1 MKFGLIALVALLISS
16 AAAAQSIEAEGIAAL
31 DAGGME
37 QARQEAI
44 QDALQQAALSAA
56 AQFEASSTMDA
67 SGRLQESVRLT
78 PAAVISSHT
87 VLREWSADG
96 LLHVQIRAEI
106 QPQEK
111 AVPANASQKASA
123 RTPNYKKKIAVTRFH
138 VVNSLQVE
146 DISNIW
152 DGYPLELLR
161 RLEMLGNVLPVNSV
175 SALLSAGSEPIVDSP
190 ANRDMIRRIAE
201 QTGSQFVISGAIL
214 DAGFGAGTIR
224 PYWGWQGSEGGIRS
238 ELALP
243 WPNLAVGL
251 KPGPSERRLEVEIF
265 LHDGLSGA
273 LIARHRASAE
283 ADGRVTVGR
292 DKPFASA
299 AFFATPFGQ
308 TTERLINTQVE
319 AISNDL
325 ACLPFMASIVRI
337 QGKKVFLDAGGTSGL
352 APGDRLTVYHKN
364 TNAPISS
371 LSGATALG
379 IPETSAT
386 TITLREVQPL
396 FALGELAADPASLN
410 LQAGDMAR
418 FEVPMPRTPAP
429 ARPAQD

>member
-1 MKFGLIALVALLISS
+1 MKFWLLALAALLVSS
-16 AAAAQSIEAEGIAAL
+16 AATAQSIEAEGIAAL

-44 QDALQQAALSAA
+44 QDALQQAAISAA
-56 AQFEASSTMDA
+56 ARVEASSTMDA
-67 SGRLQESVRLT
+67 AGRLQESVRVT

-96 LLHVQIRAEI
+96 LLHVQIRAEV

-111 AVPANASQKASA
+111 ATPANASPKAPA
-123 RTPNYKKKIAVTRFH
+123 RTPNLKKKIAVTRFN

-175 SALLSAGSEPIVDSP
+175 SSLLSAGSTPIVDSP
-190 ANRDMIRRIAE
+190 ANRDMIRSIAE
-201 QTGSQFVISGAIL
+201 QTGSQFVISGVIL
-214 DAGFGAGTIR
+214 DAGFGGGTIR
-224 PYWGWQGSEGGIRS
+224 PYWGWQGRESGTRS
-238 ELALP
+238 EIALP
-243 WPNLAVGL
+243 WPNLAAGL
-251 KPGPSERRLEVEIF
+251 KPGPSERRLEVEVF

-273 LIARHRASAE
+273 LIARHRTSAE

-308 TTERLINTQVE
+308 ITERIIDTQVE
-319 AISNDL
+319 TISNDL
-325 ACLPFMASIVRI
+325 ACLPFMANIVRI

-352 APGDRLTVYHKN
+352 APGDRLTVYRKN
-364 TNAPISS
+364 TTVPISG
-371 LSGATALG
+371 LSGANALG
-379 IPETSAT
+379 IPESTAT
-386 TITLREVQPL
+386 TVTLREVQPL
-396 FALGELAADPASLN
+396 FALGELAADPAKVN
-410 LQAGDMAR
+410 VQTGDVAR
-418 FEVPMPRTPAP
+418 FETEPPKK
-429 ARPAQD
+429 

>member
-1 MKFGLIALVALLISS
+1 MKFGLLALVALFFSS
-16 AAAAQSIEAEGIAAL
+16 TAAAQSIEAEGIAAL

-56 AQFEASSTMDA
+56 AQVEASSAMDA
-67 SGRLQESVRLT
+67 SGRLQESVRVT

-96 LLHVQIRAEI
+96 LLHVQIRAEV
-106 QPQEK
+106 QPREK
-111 AVPANASQKASA
+111 ATPANATQKALA
-123 RTPNYKKKIAVTRFH
+123 RTPNFKKKVAVTRFR

-161 RLEMLGNVLPVNSV
+161 RLEMLGNVLPLNSV
-175 SALLSAGSEPIVDSP
+175 SSLIPGGSEPNPDSP

-201 QTGSQFVISGAIL
+201 QSGSQFVISGVIL

-224 PYWGWQGSEGGIRS
+224 PYWGWQGKESGSRS

-243 WPNLAVGL
+243 WPNLAIGL

-265 LHDGLSGA
+265 LHDGLTGA
-273 LIARHRASAE
+273 LVARHRASAE

-299 AFFATPFGQ
+299 AFFATSFG
-308 TTERLINTQVE
+308 RSADLLINTQVE
-319 AISNDL
+319 AISNEL
-325 ACLPFMASIVRI
+325 ACLPFMANIVRI

-352 APGDRLTVYHKN
+352 RPGDKLTVYHRSS
-364 TNAPISS
+364 NAPISS
-371 LSGATALG
+371 PSGATDLG

-386 TITLREVQPL
+386 SVTLREVQPL
-396 FALGELAADPASLN
+396 FALGELAADPAKLN
-410 LQAGDMAR
+410 LQVGDVAR
-418 FEVPMPRTPAP
+418 FEA
-429 ARPAQD
+429 ARPAK

>member
-1 MKFGLIALVALLISS
+1 MKFGLLALVALFISS
-16 AAAAQSIEAEGIAAL
+16 TAAAQSIEAEGIAAL

-56 AQFEASSTMDA
+56 AQVEASSSMDA
-67 SGRLQESVRLT
+67 TGRLQESVRVT

-96 LLHVQIRAEI
+96 LLHVQIRAEV
-106 QPQEK
+106 QAREK
-111 AVPANASQKASA
+111 ATPASQKSLA
-123 RTPNYKKKIAVTRFH
+123 RTPNFKKKIAVTRFQ

-146 DISNIW
+146 DIANIW

-161 RLEMLGNVLPVNSV
+161 RLEMLGSVLPLNSV
-175 SALLSAGSEPIVDSP
+175 SSLLPAGGEPNPDSP
-190 ANRDMIRRIAE
+190 TNRDMIRRIAE
-201 QTGSQFVISGAIL
+201 QSGSQFVISGVIL

-224 PYWGWQGSEGGIRS
+224 PYWGWQGKESGSRS

-243 WPNLAVGL
+243 WPNIAIGL

-299 AFFATPFGQ
+299 AFFATPFGSS
-308 TTERLINTQVE
+308 TERLINTQVE
-319 AISNDL
+319 AISNEL
-325 ACLPFMASIVRI
+325 ACLPFMANIVRI

-352 APGDRLTVYHKN
+352 RPGDKLTVYHKSS
-364 TNAPISS
+364 NAPISS

-386 TITLREVQPL
+386 TVTLREVQPL
-396 FALGELAADPASLN
+396 FALGELAADPAKPN
-410 LQAGDMAR
+410 LQVGDVAR
-418 FEVPMPRTPAP
+418 FEA
-429 ARPAQD
+429 ARPEK

>member
-1 MKFGLIALVALLISS
+1 LKFGLLALVALFISS
-16 AAAAQSIEAEGIAAL
+16 TAAAQSIEAEGIAAL

-56 AQFEASSTMDA
+56 AQVEASSTMDA
-67 SGRLQESVRLT
+67 TGRLQESVRVT

-96 LLHVQIRAEI
+96 LLHVQIRAEV
-106 QPQEK
+106 QPREK
-111 AVPANASQKASA
+111 ATPASQKSLA
-123 RTPNYKKKIAVTRFH
+123 RTPNFKKKVAVTRFR

-146 DISNIW
+146 DIANIW

-161 RLEMLGNVLPVNSV
+161 RLEMLGSVLPLNSV
-175 SALLSAGSEPIVDSP
+175 SSLLPAGGEPNPDSP
-190 ANRDMIRRIAE
+190 ASRDMIRRIAE
-201 QTGSQFVISGAIL
+201 QSGSQFVISGVIL

-224 PYWGWQGSEGGIRS
+224 PYWGWQGKESGSRS

-243 WPNLAVGL
+243 WPNLAIGL

-273 LIARHRASAE
+273 LVARHRASAE

-292 DKPFASA
+292 DKPFAST
-299 AFFATPFGQ
+299 AFFATSFGSSAD
-308 TTERLINTQVE
+308 RLINTQVE
-319 AISNDL
+319 AISNEL
-325 ACLPFMASIVRI
+325 ACLPFMANIVRI

-352 APGDRLTVYHKN
+352 RPGDKLTVYHKSS
-364 TNAPISS
+364 NAPISS

-386 TITLREVQPL
+386 TVTLREVQPL
-396 FALGELAADPASLN
+396 FALGELAADPAKLN
-410 LQAGDMAR
+410 LQVGDVAR
-418 FEVPMPRTPAP
+418 FEA
-429 ARPAQD
+429 ARPEK